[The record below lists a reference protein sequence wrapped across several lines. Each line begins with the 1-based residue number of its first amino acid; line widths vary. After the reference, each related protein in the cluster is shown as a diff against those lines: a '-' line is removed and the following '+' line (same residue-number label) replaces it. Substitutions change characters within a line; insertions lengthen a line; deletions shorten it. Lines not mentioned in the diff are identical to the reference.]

1 MNENIKAKK
10 RNNEKVYLT
19 EANINKLKGLDKE
32 RKYFDTNRAGLFV
45 KVSKQKINE
54 SQEYISN
61 KSWGYSYRPKG
72 CKPTSIYLGS

>member
-32 RKYFDTNRAGLFV
+32 RKYFDTNRAASFLLKIFNNLF
-45 KVSKQKINE
+45 KIPR
-54 SQEYISN
+54 S
-61 KSWGYSYRPKG
+61 
-72 CKPTSIYLGS
+72 LVL

>member
-32 RKYFDTNRAGLFV
+32 RSTLTLTELV
-45 KVSKQKINE
+45 
-54 SQEYISN
+54 
-61 KSWGYSYRPKG
+61 
-72 CKPTSIYLGS
+72 YL

>member
-32 RKYFDTNRAGLFV
+32 RKYQMVRFNFSLLV
-45 KVSKQKINE
+45 
-54 SQEYISN
+54 
-61 KSWGYSYRPKG
+61 
-72 CKPTSIYLGS
+72 